1 MILISLCRPK
11 FLSGIVFFLP
21 ERPPLKCSSSVSL
34 LVVKSENS
42 LFLTSFWKDLFAK
55 HGILGWLFSFFLTA
69 WLMLLH
75 CHLIDIFSGKKILIS
90 FLSWFPV
97 YIFFPFPLAA
107 LRFSFY
113 HWFWTMLYGLPW
125 YSVSCAWN
133 LWIFLDVCI
142 YHFYHSWKTLLIIHS
157 NIFFCHYSFPFQGR
171 QYHMY

>member
-1 MILISLCRPK
+1 MLLTYVVTFPVILISLCRPK

-42 LFLTSFWKDLFAK
+42 LFLTYFWKDLFAK

-107 LRFSFY
+107 FKVFFLPLVLNNVI
-113 HWFWTMLYGLPW
+113 WF
-125 YSVSCAWN
+125 A
-133 LWIFLDVCI
+133 
-142 YHFYHSWKTLLIIHS
+142 LI
-157 NIFFCHYSFPFQGR
+157 
-171 QYHMY
+171 